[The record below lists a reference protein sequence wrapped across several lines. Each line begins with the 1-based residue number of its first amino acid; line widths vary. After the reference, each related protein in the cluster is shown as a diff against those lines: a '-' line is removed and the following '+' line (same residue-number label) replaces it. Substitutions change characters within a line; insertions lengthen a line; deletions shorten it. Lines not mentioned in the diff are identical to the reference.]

1 MGLWKWFLYL
11 WWFLT
16 SLIDFV
22 PTLRIIECPGIP
34 IFNNLNLLPGTTK
47 NSNQDHQK
55 ICKISI
61 AIKIPPISSLSQE
74 ANPFDLLYGSNLFHR
89 INFKKTFSVCS
100 QISMS
105 KSRKNI
111 HSSCCFIQKLVSK
124 TVNIHIM

>member
-1 MGLWKWFLYL
+1 M
-11 WWFLT
+11 
-16 SLIDFV
+16 DFV
-22 PTLRIIECPGIP
+22 PTLRIKESPGTP
-34 IFNNLNLLPGTTK
+34 ILNNLRYIYLSLSPETTK

-55 ICKISI
+55 ICKIPI
-61 AIKIPPISSLSQE
+61 PIKIPPISSLSQE